1 MSFNALGAY
10 QVLQMLITF
19 QVQIASISNKN
30 DLHQIRQWIQIK
42 GKHGTIFVQYGH
54 CTQQNVQ
61 IFDFRYKSAP
71 SSQQLSSENEEC
83 RKLDS
88 GRIVNDI
95 LWQSFKNI
103 TIGIFIIKHV
113 LIIEL
118 NQLLGK
124 NL

>member
-10 QVLQMLITF
+10 QVLQTSITS

-71 SSQQLSSENEEC
+71 SSQQLSSENEVC

-88 GRIVNDI
+88 GKIVNDI
-95 LWQSFKNI
+95 LWQSFK
-103 TIGIFIIKHV
+103 TVMFFIKHV
-113 LIIEL
+113 SIIEL
-118 NQLLGK
+118 RQLWGK

>member
-42 GKHGTIFVQYGH
+42 GKHGTIFVLYGH
-54 CTQQNVQ
+54 CTQQSAQ

-71 SSQQLSSENEEC
+71 SSQQLSSENEVC

-88 GRIVNDI
+88 GKIVNDI
-95 LWQSFKNI
+95 LWQSFK
-103 TIGIFIIKHV
+103 TVTFIIKHES
-113 LIIEL
+113 IIEL
-118 NQLLGK
+118 SQLWGK